1 MRDKH
6 GDQSNSK
13 PTGQDSRPSLFRFLL
28 NSELP
33 ESELSVKRL
42 SQEAKILLGAGTTTT
57 AHALESITYY
67 VSVNQPV
74 RNRLSSE
81 LKDVMA
87 RYPRELPSISELEK
101 LPYLNAVIK
110 EGLRYGFCVLERISR
125 LI

>member
-6 GDQSNSK
+6 EDQSNSR
-13 PTGQDSRPSLFRFLL
+13 PTGHDSRPSLFRFLL

-57 AHALESITYY
+57 GHALGSTTYY
-67 VSVNQPV
+67 VTANEPV

-87 RYPRELPSISELEK
+87 RYPREVPSVSELEK
-101 LPYLNAVIK
+101 LPYLKAVIK
-110 EGLRYGFCVLERISR
+110 EGLRYGFCVLERI
-125 LI
+125 